1 MNKLIM
7 TGLVV
12 VLLCGCNSLYK
23 GIVTITDV
31 RYTALKQLAQLNKE
45 GKISKETDA
54 KIAAADDAFLKSAE
68 ATQKALIAFKES
80 GDSVAYVKALQVT
93 KSAVGS
99 ILDILLPLIEKQE
112 AIKLQTSLQTA
123 TKL

>member
-1 MNKLIM
+1 M
-7 TGLVV
+7 TGLIVG
-12 VLLCGCNSLYK
+12 LLCGCNSLYK

-54 KIAAADDAFLKSAE
+54 KIAEADVAFLKAAE

-80 GDSVAYVKALQVT
+80 GDSAAYVRALQVT

-99 ILDILLPLIEKQE
+99 ILDILLPMIEKQE